1 MSQTRATVTTD
12 WSLVADF
19 TGKYVKFMSVSR
31 EEEVELQIG
40 FGSTQPTVAEFIL
53 TESFLAIQTRR
64 VPSGSKVWA
73 RTLASTADVVI
84 NYD

>member
-19 TGKYVKFMSVSR
+19 TGKYVKYMSVSR

-40 FGSTQPTVAEFIL
+40 FGNSAPSAAEFIV
-53 TESFLAIQTRR
+53 TQSFIAIRTRR

-73 RTLASTADVVI
+73 RVLEGTADVVV